1 MTYTGGSEMKAWHEQ
16 PFCYA
21 NGPVVCSFNAWPIT
35 AEAHDWGDW
44 CALRDSLSIT
54 HLLPTSFHL
63 HFRLVKN
70 EIYTLLILQA
80 GVRGKSDI
88 TGCCGLGLRKAM
100 IRAKRMHSTRNCPL
114 VRPMEENV
122 IQPKKI
128 QSSRHQHCTSAQR
141 ITRNFQWKKTLAV
154 AMVDSQWPLA
164 PDASAQHKFLPF
176 ARYMFNPK
184 PRIEAPKVL
193 KQLWTTAYRLY
204 NVLRLAIHNRCASRQ
219 PRRKEG
225 WEANCGLSLTKPTA
239 VHVGVVKNVKM
250 RQGHQQGWSFLVLRH
265 FWHC

>member
-1 MTYTGGSEMKAWHEQ
+1 MLFGPDEQEDSFGDVTSKQVSITTAKAQQRLGSQLRAEPHKTNCCPYLAVLNMKHRHKKGWLFLVLNRVWHCDKPLIWGSMTYTGGSEVKAWREQ
-16 PFCYA
+16 LFCYA
-21 NGPVVCSFNAWPIT
+21 KGPVVCSFNAWPIT

-114 VRPMEENV
+114 VWPMEENV
-122 IQPKKI
+122 IQSKKI
-128 QSSRHQHCTSAQR
+128 QSSRHQHCTSAR
-141 ITRNFQWKKTLAV
+141 RNSQLSAKKRLWLWRWLTPNDRWLL
-154 AMVDSQWPLA
+154 MPQPSTSCCPL
-164 PDASAQHKFLPF
+164 
-176 ARYMFNPK
+176 
-184 PRIEAPKVL
+184 L
-193 KQLWTTAYRLY
+193 KT
-204 NVLRLAIHNRCASRQ
+204 
-219 PRRKEG
+219 
-225 WEANCGLSLTKPTA
+225 
-239 VHVGVVKNVKM
+239 
-250 RQGHQQGWSFLVLRH
+250 
-265 FWHC
+265 

>member
-88 TGCCGLGLRKAM
+88 TGCCGLGLRKA
-100 IRAKRMHSTRNCPL
+100 IAPWCD
-114 VRPMEENV
+114 
-122 IQPKKI
+122 QWKKTWTN
-128 QSSRHQHCTSAQR
+128 RRRYKVHVTSPAHLPGV
-141 ITRNFQWKKTLAV
+141 TRNFQRKKGSGCGDGWLPMTAGSWCLSPALKVFEFCHRLGTCSTPNLGWKHLRSSSYGLQTI
-154 AMVDSQWPLA
+154 D
-164 PDASAQHKFLPF
+164 
-176 ARYMFNPK
+176 
-184 PRIEAPKVL
+184 I
-193 KQLWTTAYRLY
+193 YRL
-204 NVLRLAIHNRCASRQ
+204 
-219 PRRKEG
+219 
-225 WEANCGLSLTKPTA
+225 
-239 VHVGVVKNVKM
+239 
-250 RQGHQQGWSFLVLRH
+250 
-265 FWHC
+265 

>member
-88 TGCCGLGLRKAM
+88 TGCCGLGLRKA
-100 IRAKRMHSTRNCPL
+100 IAPWCD
-114 VRPMEENV
+114 
-122 IQPKKI
+122 QWKKTWTN
-128 QSSRHQHCTSAQR
+128 RRRYKVHVTSPAHLPGV
-141 ITRNFQWKKTLAV
+141 TRNFQRKKRLWLWRWLTPNDRWLL
-154 AMVDSQWPLA
+154 MPQPSTESFWILP
-164 PDASAQHKFLPF
+164 SAG
-176 ARYMFNPK
+176 YMFNPK
-184 PRIEAPKVL
+184 PRMEAPKV
-193 KQLWTTAYRLY
+193 K
-204 NVLRLAIHNRCASRQ
+204 
-219 PRRKEG
+219 
-225 WEANCGLSLTKPTA
+225 
-239 VHVGVVKNVKM
+239 
-250 RQGHQQGWSFLVLRH
+250 
-265 FWHC
+265 

>member
-1 MTYTGGSEMKAWHEQ
+1 MFDICDKPLILRVNDLHRGSEVKAWREQ
-16 PFCYA
+16 LFCYA
-21 NGPVVCSFNAWPIT
+21 KGPVVCSFNAWPIT

-114 VRPMEENV
+114 VWPMEENV
-122 IQPKKI
+122 NQSKKI
-128 QSSRHQHCTSAQR
+128 QSSRHQHCTSAQLA
-141 ITRNFQWKKTLAV
+141 TPSEKKGSGCGGGWLPMTAGSWCLSPAQVV
-154 AMVDSQWPLA
+154 ALCS
-164 PDASAQHKFLPF
+164 
-176 ARYMFNPK
+176 K
-184 PRIEAPKVL
+184 PRIDAPKGPKVF
-193 KQLWTTAYRLY
+193 K
-204 NVLRLAIHNRCASRQ
+204 
-219 PRRKEG
+219 
-225 WEANCGLSLTKPTA
+225 
-239 VHVGVVKNVKM
+239 
-250 RQGHQQGWSFLVLRH
+250 
-265 FWHC
+265 